1 MKVKVNGYLEYDIPS
16 DGIDYSTLHKFN
28 LYEECDNDVEDKMN
42 GWNYDEIFTDYEN
55 INLPPEEL
63 EKVCDYIIEQ
73 YLEMNIYIEKA
84 RVETFSYFDGT
95 LNMDMVYY
103 LSITWKE
110 AYEKVFCKEPKEPK
124 GDLI

>member
-16 DGIDYSTLHKFN
+16 GGIDYATLHKFN
-28 LYEECDNDVEDKMN
+28 LYEECDNDVEEKMN

-63 EKVCDYIIEQ
+63 DAVCDYIIDQ
-73 YLEMNIYIEKA
+73 YLGMDIYVEKA

-95 LNMDMVYY
+95 LNIDMVYY

-110 AYEKVFCKEPKEPK
+110 AYEKVFGKAPK
-124 GDLI
+124 GDLK